1 MNNFFKTESKNH
13 LLNQIWKKKLIQN
26 NFKIF
31 LYVFFICIGFT
42 EVQGQVTIIKPNLD
56 ISTCSFP
63 STYYTLPRIEI
74 EENND
79 DDFEDDSNTRTLIL
93 TAPANF
99 EFNPGVGTVSHRVN
113 GDLSNSSI
121 TITSTTITIRFNC
134 NNERENDDRI
144 RIDDIQ
150 VRAINTASTGNI
162 TRTGGNAII
171 RGLGTGTTLT
181 NSLNSFLL
189 PSPNLVVSPNVT
201 LCKNTIHTLTANG
214 GTSNAIAYSEDFSS
228 ESEWDNGWDNNGTN
242 SGVQA
247 QYDNGNEAGGN
258 NGQMEVDRDNNN
270 RNGYIIIYPVGTN
283 NNYLP
288 VNILNFQTLYLDFKY
303 FYDRRDDVSREI
315 SVEVSVDGTNFTT
328 VWNTTPSSSNNS
340 SGTPNIDL
348 SNYLGNTNLYFRFRY
363 EGNSSGLDKWYV
375 DDIIISGTKQNTV
388 TWSPTTDLYTDAS
401 CTVPYTGGHAT
412 TLFAKPTQTITYTLT
427 TTSNGCSTTA
437 NVTLTVESAT
447 WNGTSWSSSPAA
459 NKELIF
465 NGDFNSTESLEGCS
479 CTVNSGTVV
488 INSNHSVKLL
498 NEISVYG
505 GSITFE
511 NNSSLIQINEATNIG
526 NITYKRISPETVTAS
541 DYVYWSSPVSGQT
554 VPNGYNYFWSN
565 AAGTSGNWIAAGGQ
579 SMTAGKGVIMRGIG
593 SRTFTGVPFNGE
605 IMVNVHR
612 RNTVGYNDNWNLIGN
627 PYPSAISADDFL
639 IENTEIEGSIAI
651 WTHGSAPSSGVASP
665 FYGNYTYNYTPNDY
679 IIYNLTGSQTGP
691 DSYNGFIPSGQA
703 FFVKK
708 EDGPNVLNGN
718 IKFKNNMRLDGI
730 GNSYDNTQFY
740 RNSQNIVQNLEKSR
754 IWIDIANGNSTSNRT
769 VVGYIENATDDKD
782 RLFDATTSVT
792 STSTSIYSLIG
803 NDKMCIQA
811 KGLPFNNSD
820 IIPLGYNASQAGN
833 YTIAIHALDGL
844 FVNQNVYLYDAQ
856 LNITHDIKVTPYT
869 FTATQGEN
877 NSRFQL
883 IFNNETLSN
892 PDFDSE
898 NAVFLINK
906 DNLKVVSA
914 IENIEEIKV
923 FDLLGRTLYIN
934 NHIDNK
940 EFEIPVSQEKVALIV
955 KIKLANGTYIE
966 RKTLF

>member
-1 MNNFFKTESKNH
+1 MKKNYST
-13 LLNQIWKKKLIQN
+13 KIQDYSFN
-26 NFKIF
+26 SIF
-31 LYVFFICIGFT
+31 LLILSFQNRNTHLKVYFFLLFALLGFT
-42 EVQGQVTIIKPNLD
+42 DSKGQVQITRPNLE
-56 ISTCSFP
+56 ILTCSFP
-63 STYYTLPRIEI
+63 SDYFILPRIQI

-79 DDFEDDSNTRTLIL
+79 GDFAIGTNRTIIL
-93 TAPANF
+93 SAPSNF
-99 EFNPGVGTVSHRVN
+99 EFNPGVGTVSVRGGRN
-113 GDLSNSSI
+113 LSNSSF
-121 TITSTTITIRFNC
+121 TISSTTITINFNC
-134 NNERENDDRI
+134 NDTDERDRI
-144 RIDDIQ
+144 RIDGIQ
-150 VRAINTASTGNI
+150 VRAINNASSENI
-162 TRTGGNAII
+162 TKTGGTAII
-171 RGLGTGTTLT
+171 NGLTNGTTLT

-189 PSPNLVVSPNVT
+189 PSPNLVISPNIT
-201 LCKNTIHTLTANG
+201 LCKNTIHNLTADG
-214 GTSNAIAYSEDFSS
+214 GNSNAIAYSEDFSS
-228 ESEWDNGWDNNGTN
+228 ETGWNNSRTN
-242 SGVQA
+242 SGLDA
-247 QYDNGNEAGGN
+247 DYNNSNDAGGSAPEMEIVRT
-258 NGQMEVDRDNNN
+258 NGN
-270 RNGYIIIYPVGTN
+270 RNGEILVYPVDTN

-288 VNILNFQTLYLDFKY
+288 LNILNFQTLFLDFKY
-303 FYDRRDDVSREI
+303 FYNRRSNSSREI
-315 SVEVSVDGTNFTT
+315 SVEVSVDGVNFTT
-328 VWNTTPSSSNNS
+328 VWNIVPSSSNNS
-340 SGTPNIDL
+340 LGTPSVDL
-348 SNYLGNTNLYFRFRY
+348 SNFLGNSDLYFRFRY
-363 EGNSSGLDKWYV
+363 VGNSDGLDSWHI

-388 TWSPTTDLYTDAS
+388 TWSPTTDLFTDAS

-412 TLFAKPTQTITYTLT
+412 TLYAKPTQTRSYTVT
-427 TTSNGCSTTA
+427 TTSNSCSTTA

-447 WNGTSWSSSPAA
+447 WNGTDWVGTPAA

-511 NNSSLIQINEATNIG
+511 NNSSLIQINEATNFG